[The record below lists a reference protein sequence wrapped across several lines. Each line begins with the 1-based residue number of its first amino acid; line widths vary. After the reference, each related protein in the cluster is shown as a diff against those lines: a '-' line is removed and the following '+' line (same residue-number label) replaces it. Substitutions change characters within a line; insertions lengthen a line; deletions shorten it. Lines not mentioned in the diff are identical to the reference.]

1 MREIV
6 DAVKTAVPDA
16 ANGPAGEVLEYVRGR
31 LIDTCIEQ
39 PIYGQLIWVRTQTL
53 RFLARLEWMPIFV
66 NWTVAGL
73 EAAMFAGLPQ
83 HRSVAF

>member
-16 ANGPAGEVLEYVRGR
+16 ANRPAGEVLEYVRSR

-39 PIYGQLIWVRTQTL
+39 PIYGQLIWAGTQNIEVFGSPGINAEYRKLDSRRTGGGDVRGFT
-53 RFLARLEWMPIFV
+53 
-66 NWTVAGL
+66 
-73 EAAMFAGLPQ
+73 AA
-83 HRSVAF
+83 